1 MERKGLLLLWLFSLA
16 LLASVQG
23 ASAKTPSRADCERA
37 CAASNEAMKDFTV
50 AGNNAHCVC
59 ECRPG
64 WSRPRPGTACVREE
78 ASRHACISDA
88 GYQLIFALRDCKAE
102 QPSLFQCLKGTGVST
117 KTLDCLAALPAVAG
131 SVKSC
136 GILVASVPLDAAIR
150 CRDVANSCI
159 ARALADH
166 KVRIAACSR

>member
-1 MERKGLLLLWLFSLA
+1 MGGKGLLLLWFFSVA
-16 LLASVQG
+16 LLAS
-23 ASAKTPSRADCERA
+23 APSALAKTPSRADCERA
-37 CAASNEAMKDFTV
+37 CAASNEAVKDFTV

-64 WSRPRPGTACVREE
+64 WSRPRPGAACGHQET
-78 ASRHACISDA
+78 SRQACIVDA

-117 KTLDCLAALPAVAG
+117 RTLDCLAALPAVAA
-131 SVKSC
+131 SVKNC
-136 GILVASVPLDAAIR
+136 GILVTSVPLDAAIR

-159 ARALADH
+159 AKALADH
-166 KVRIAACSR
+166 KARIAACSR